1 MIGDELAGALP
12 ELQAHTESRMGSENS
27 GSDAIVRRKTGQ
39 TAQNEETGAKDP
51 VWVVVHEGP
60 MRLKGATRNSSGT
73 RSESVPGG
81 EVQLATREAHFPIAV
96 NMIRDGDFIE
106 ITAGGNAGT
115 VWRVLEADHAD
126 QQTARRLP
134 VVSEKRPTEW
144 G

>member
-1 MIGDELAGALP
+1 MSVASAITAGQIAA
-12 ELQAHTESRMGSENS
+12 EARMGAAND
-27 GSDAIVRRKTGQ
+27 GSDVIVRRKTGRTVQ
-39 TAQNEETGAKDP
+39 DESTGAKAA

-73 RSESVPGG
+73 RRDTVPGG

-96 NMIRDGDFIE
+96 NVIRDGDLIE
-106 ITAGGNAGT
+106 ITAGENAGT

-134 VVSEKRPTEW
+134 VVSEKRPSEW
-144 G
+144 EVA